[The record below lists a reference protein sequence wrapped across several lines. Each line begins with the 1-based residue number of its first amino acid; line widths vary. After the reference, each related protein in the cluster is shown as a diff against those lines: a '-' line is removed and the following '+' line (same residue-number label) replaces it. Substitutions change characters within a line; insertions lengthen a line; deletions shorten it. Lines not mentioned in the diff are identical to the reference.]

1 MISRELALRAI
12 ALLEREASALYEAHT
27 YRGEWAVD
35 DAEAEAAYHE
45 MIACALELRRN
56 AGE

>member
-1 MISRELALRAI
+1 MIPRELAVRAI
-12 ALLEREASALYEAHT
+12 ALLEREASALFDCHT
-27 YRGEWAVD
+27 LQGEWAVD

-45 MIACALELRRN
+45 MIACALELRRH